1 MKVITIMN
9 YKGGVGKTAT
19 AINLSY
25 NLSEMGYNTL
35 LIDCDPQGNVS
46 QFFDKYD
53 KTKKSITGVLT
64 GQYRIEKAI
73 RRTKYKKLDIVQAT
87 KKLELVN
94 VLKEMELR
102 DQILSLDEDERYDFV
117 ICDCHPT
124 FDTYTQCALIAA
136 DLIIVPTKLDKNSLN
151 GMTLF
156 DDHFQEV
163 LDYNPDSEY
172 KVLVTMF
179 KRTKHDKDALIELN
193 SRYPYPI
200 FESVIRNSTKAD
212 EMVKKQ
218 KPLRKFARAHGITND
233 YFDLT
238 EELIEEV
245 LR

>member
-35 LIDCDPQGNVS
+35 LIDCDPQGNAS

-53 KTKKSITGVLT
+53 ETKKSIAGVLS
-64 GQYRIEKAI
+64 GKYILERAI
-73 RRTKYKKLDIVQAT
+73 RRTKYKNLDIVQAT
-87 KKLELVN
+87 RELEMVDIFSPIELKYSLKK
-94 VLKEMELR
+94 MEG
-102 DQILSLDEDERYDFV
+102 RYDFV

-136 DLIIVPTKLDKNSLN
+136 DLTIVPTKLDKNSLN
-151 GMTLF
+151 GLTLF

-179 KRTKHDKDALIELN
+179 KRTKNDKNGLLKLN
-193 SRYPYPI
+193 TEYPYPI
-200 FESVIRNSTKAD
+200 FKSTIRNTTKAD
-212 EMVKKQ
+212 EMVDKK
-218 KPLRKFARAHGITND
+218 KSLRKFARNHGITRD
-233 YFDLT
+233 YLELT
-238 EELIEEV
+238 EELISEV
-245 LR
+245 LQ